1 MAFLD
6 LFKKKKRT
14 SVPDTLAVVGLKK
27 ALLLGKMYIISVN
40 YQKLVTTYTKQCRI
54 DTLLIIDRY
63 AHNG

>member
-40 YQKLVTTYTKQCRI
+40 YHKYTNVVGL
-54 DTLLIIDRY
+54 TLY
-63 AHNG
+63 